1 MRRSRVPRALTC
13 GLAVLLAAACTG
25 DPEPSASPPG
35 EEPAPVPTEFAGQA
49 PPGVEGEVL
58 RYLHGGSADVHEI
71 FADPLGVRISPVG
84 DAFLVSSGSE
94 DRHLLHDAATG
105 ETLWEG
111 AARLDGFGTDRDGE
125 RVLLMADADGLP
137 FVLDA
142 RGELLWE
149 PAREGDAYLDGL
161 AVRRPEGWAAE
172 EPHGS
177 FSLLDGGGDELWDYE
192 FEAPAQPE
200 EEAAESGSDEEEQ
213 GSGAEG
219 EPVEP
224 ALGVPVAAREDLVLL
239 ATGGPVLHARSVG
252 ADTAGEELWTV
263 DGEDEDLGLP
273 TSSPVPAPQV
283 IGFYTLPGPDSATG
297 YESGSE
303 TASESASEGTGD
315 REGAE
320 DGEEPGEDEPGGED
334 VLVLRWA
341 LSEAPS
347 TLSAHDPD
355 TGDLLWTLE
364 EPGTN
369 PVAGAFAPDGVAGSL
384 YDGATGTLLLPQAS
398 GAAPVVAVDLS
409 GGEVLWGLE
418 EDAGSISPAFAFDG
432 LVYGDSRA
440 SGGQDRQLVLDA
452 VTMDVVEDELP
463 AYVEAVTESGH
474 AILVHDRQ
482 RFVYGPLPDEPSHGE
497 SGEPS
502 DAQGSGAPDDEAS

>member
-1 MRRSRVPRALTC
+1 MRRSRVPGALTC
-13 GLAVLLAAACTG
+13 GLAVLLATACTG
-25 DPEPSASPPG
+25 DPEPSAPPPG
-35 EEPAPVPTEFAGQA
+35 EEPAPVPTAFEGQA

-105 ETLWEG
+105 GTLWEG
-111 AARLDGFGTDRDGE
+111 AARFDGFGTDRDGE

-142 RGELLWE
+142 RGERLWE

-161 AVRRPEGWAAE
+161 AVRRPEGWTAE

-192 FEAPAQPE
+192 FEAPAEP
-200 EEAAESGSDEEEQ
+200 EEAAEGDSGPGEAGPDEEAR
-213 GSGAEG
+213 GSG
-219 EPVEP
+219 EP

-263 DGEDEDLGLP
+263 DGEDEELGLP

-283 IGFYTLPGPDSATG
+283 IGFYTLPEPDPATESAS
-297 YESGSE
+297 ESE
-303 TASESASEGTGD
+303 TASESASEGAGD
-315 REGAE
+315 GE
-320 DGEEPGEDEPGGED
+320 DGEDPGEDEPGGED
-334 VLVLRWA
+334 VLLLRWA
-341 LSEAPS
+341 RSEAPS

-355 TGDLLWTLE
+355 SGDLLWTLE

-369 PVAGAFAPDGVAGSL
+369 PVAGAFDPDGVAGSL

-398 GAAPVVAVDLS
+398 GAAPVVAVDLA

-418 EDAGSISPAFAFDG
+418 EEAGSISPAFAFDG

-482 RFVYGPLPDEPSHGE
+482 RFVYGPPTDEAEGTGE
-497 SGEPS
+497 TEESVEPS
-502 DAQGSGAPDDEAS
+502 DAPSE

>member
-13 GLAVLLAAACTG
+13 GLAVLLATACTG
-25 DPEPSASPPG
+25 DPEPSAPPP
-35 EEPAPVPTEFAGQA
+35 EEGPAPVPTAFEGEA
-49 PPGVEGEVL
+49 PPGIEGEVL
-58 RYLHGGSADVHEI
+58 RHLHGGSADVHEI

-84 DAFLVSSGSE
+84 GAFLVSSGSE

-105 ETLWEG
+105 GTLWEG
-111 AARLDGFGTDRDGE
+111 AARFDGFGTDRDGE

-142 RGELLWE
+142 RGERLWE
-149 PAREGDAYLDGL
+149 PAREGDTYLDGL
-161 AVRRPEGWAAE
+161 AVRRPGGWTAE
-172 EPHGS
+172 EPHGA
-177 FSLLDGGGDELWDYE
+177 FALLDGGGDELWEYE
-192 FEAPAQPE
+192 FEAPAEPE
-200 EEAAESGSDEEEQ
+200 EEEGTSGSEEGTEEP
-213 GSGAEG
+213 GSGG
-219 EPVEP
+219 EPGEP
-224 ALGVPVAAREDLVLL
+224 ALGVPVAARDDLVLL

-263 DGEDEDLGLP
+263 DGEDGDLGLP
-273 TSSPVPAPQV
+273 TSAPAPAPQV
-283 IGFYTLPGPDSATG
+283 IGFYALPEPGSGT
-297 YESGSE
+297 ESP
-303 TASESASEGTGD
+303 SESASEDTEVTEAAEATGD
-315 REGAE
+315 GEGAGE
-320 DGEEPGEDEPGGED
+320 DEADGEE
-334 VLVLRWA
+334 VLLLRWA
-341 LSEAPS
+341 QSEAPS

-369 PVAGAFAPDGVAGSL
+369 PVAGAFDPDGVAGSL

-398 GAAPVVAVDLS
+398 GGAPVVAVDLA

-418 EDAGSISPAFAFDG
+418 EEAGSISPAFAFDG

-482 RFVYGPLPDEPSHGE
+482 RFVYGPLPDEPSEGE

-502 DAQGSGAPDDEAS
+502 DAEGSGAPGGEAS